1 MQPGSTAYTRIF
13 ASGLQAMPWLVSCSQ
28 DLHFSAGAHYP
39 RIALQTAQS
48 APYIAFKGR
57 EFCRAGRLLP
67 FNDAAWEAGM
77 SDAQKAILNGSS
89 ANTARFQ
96 WSSIYPPD
104 IRWDMPFT
112 NITLPGML
120 EHTAA
125 RLGSKP
131 ATHFLGKVHTYKEL
145 AGEVDRAA
153 KGLQALGVK
162 KGVQVGL
169 LLPNCPA
176 FVVLYYAVLKTGG
189 TVVNFNPLYTVEE
202 LTFQT
207 RDSGTRIMVTLDLAA
222 TFPKADALLQA
233 GELDRII
240 VCPFRHM
247 LPVHKGLLFHA
258 FKRKQVASW
267 HNSPAKDRIVP
278 YRTLTA
284 NDGNP
289 APVTVDME
297 DVAVL
302 QYTGGTTGT
311 PKGAILTHRNISA
324 NVQQVQAWFPAT
336 WEGCERFLCVIPFF
350 HVFAMTGMMNYAIA
364 IGAQMI
370 MLPRFEL
377 EAALKTIDAVKPT
390 IMAGVPTIYNA
401 LMNAPQIKKY
411 NVSSLKHCISGGA
424 PLPLE
429 VKHGF
434 ESATGCTLVEG
445 YGLSET
451 SPVATIN
458 PLRGPVKDRS
468 IGLPVPGTVISLRKL
483 GEPEVEVAQGERGEV
498 CIAGPQV
505 MKGYWQRPQE
515 TADAFVGEFFRTGDV
530 GVMDTDGFTYIVDRI
545 KDMILCSG
553 YNVYPRRVEDAIY
566 EHPAVQE
573 VTVIGIPD
581 NYRGEA
587 PKAYIKLRDGQ
598 EATAKD
604 ILDFLVPKLSKIEM
618 PSEIE
623 FRDELP
629 KTMIGKLSKKE
640 LRAGK

>member
-1 MQPGSTAYTRIF
+1 
-13 ASGLQAMPWLVSCSQ
+13 MPN
-28 DLHFSAGAHYP
+28 SAA
-39 RIALQTAQS
+39 
-48 APYIAFKGR
+48 
-57 EFCRAGRLLP
+57 C
-67 FNDAAWEAGM
+67 
-77 SDAQKAILNGSS
+77 
-89 ANTARFQ
+89 
-96 WSSIYPPD
+96 
-104 IRWDMPFT
+104 
-112 NITLPGML
+112 
-120 EHTAA
+120 
-125 RLGSKP
+125 
-131 ATHFLGKVHTYKEL
+131 ATHFLGKVLTYKEL
-145 AGEVDRAA
+145 GAAVDHAA
-153 KGLQALGVK
+153 KGLQGMGVK
-162 KGVQVGL
+162 PGVQVGL

-176 FVVLYYAVLKTGG
+176 FVILYYAILKAGG

-207 RDSGTRIMVTLDLAA
+207 KDSGVRIMVTLDLVA

-240 VCPFRHM
+240 LCPFRHL
-247 LPVHKGLLFHA
+247 LPMHKGLLFSA
-258 FKRKQVASW
+258 FKRSAVADW
-267 HNSPAKDRIVP
+267 HKSPARAKIVP

-284 NDGNP
+284 NDGKP
-289 APVTVDME
+289 APVSVDMD

-311 PKGAILTHRNISA
+311 PKGAMLTHKNLSA
-324 NVQQVQAWFPAT
+324 NVQQVVAWVPDIAL
-336 WEGCERFLCVIPFF
+336 GKERFLCVIPFF
-350 HVFAMTGMMNYAIA
+350 HVFAMTGLMNYAIA

-377 EAALKTIDAVKPT
+377 EPALKTIDALAPT
-390 IMAGVPTIYNA
+390 VMAGVPTLYNA
-401 LMNAPQIKKY
+401 LMNAPQTKNY
-411 NVSSLKHCISGGA
+411 NVSSLKFCISGGA

-429 VKHGF
+429 VKRGF
-434 ESATGCTLVEG
+434 ERVTGCTLVEG

-458 PLRGPVKDRS
+458 PLCGPVRENS
-468 IGLPVPGTVISLRKL
+468 IGLPVPWTRISLRKL
-483 GEPEVEVAQGERGEV
+483 GEPETEVALGEKGEI

-515 TADAFVGEFFRTGDV
+515 TADSFVGQFFRTGDV
-530 GVMDTDGFTYIVDRI
+530 AVMDPDGFTFIVDRI

-581 NYRGEA
+581 EYRGEA
-587 PKAYIKLRDGQ
+587 PKAFIKLRDGQ
-598 EATAKD
+598 HATAED
-604 ILDFLVPKLSKIEM
+604 IMTFLVPKLSKIEM
-618 PSEIE
+618 PSQIE